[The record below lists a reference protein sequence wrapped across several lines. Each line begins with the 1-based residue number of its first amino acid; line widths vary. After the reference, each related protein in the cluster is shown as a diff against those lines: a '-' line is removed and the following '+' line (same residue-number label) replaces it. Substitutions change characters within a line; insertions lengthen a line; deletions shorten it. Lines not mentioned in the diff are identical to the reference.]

1 MSCGVIGQLGSF
13 MRACN
18 NSVTTECTLLV
29 LFDDMNQ
36 HKVEVFSEG
45 NKNLTIYPSQFWHYL
60 VTSKLRWI
68 ICQTSEYMNLTAQ
81 WGAPQLEGTRSNPR
95 FLVFELHTFNQ
106 PPYRWPIRF
115 LSSSHPQRVPGAH
128 VWIYQWFDQ
137 FLSFSC
143 FRSNNC
149 QFFGMGAH
157 WHSKIN

>member
-95 FLVFELHTFNQ
+95 FLITRMSGFTNDLTNFGGFPALGAIIPNYLGWELVDIQN
-106 PPYRWPIRF
+106 
-115 LSSSHPQRVPGAH
+115 
-128 VWIYQWFDQ
+128 
-137 FLSFSC
+137 
-143 FRSNNC
+143 
-149 QFFGMGAH
+149 
-157 WHSKIN
+157 